1 MFDSLAIAALLT
13 FSPVRPNLER
23 NVQIVAPTPTAPVLI
38 ASASAIR
45 PEFATTC
52 HLQTSGS
59 CWSEK

>member
-1 MFDSLAIAALLT
+1 MLDSILIAALTFAPVRPSMVRTAAIAA
-13 FSPVRPNLER
+13 
-23 NVQIVAPTPTAPVLI
+23 PTAAQPVLM

>member
-1 MFDSLAIAALLT
+1 MLDSILIAALT
-13 FSPVRPNLER
+13 FAPVRPNLDR
-23 NVQIVAPTPTAPVLI
+23 NVQIVAPTAAQPVLL
-38 ASASAIR
+38 ASAQAIR